1 MKFKKIMIMTLCAFI
16 LVNSTMISYKK
27 ANANV
32 LALAGV
38 VGSGLTLGGVIATTI
53 AVGAALYGVSVVIDN
68 WDDITD
74 TVGNALNNATG
85 EVKEWWD
92 NLTESAVHKDDPV
105 YTLNDAKTEGK
116 VINFYDYYKPPKDN
130 NDKKIDVTIPVLAK
144 VMETIEKTT
153 QETIIPSL
161 SQVDE
166 IVRQLTL
173 HGSTIGEL
181 ELKYLNTFL
190 PYAEYRFLFKPYS
203 ESVHTFYNFS
213 NVPYLYVYSDSS
225 SWINMELWFEEITN
239 SMRLYNKNYNT
250 QSNPT
255 PSIEVYTTDAN
266 KGVWNKS
273 VSISGLKDFVDKGIE
288 LTTTLKNEVL
298 NAIFNYCKYISE
310 PIEIRCSDDV
320 LAVFP
325 ELTSYKFTGYNLGT
339 LVSSSNHK
347 LNLNGKTSI
356 TINQNDTL
364 VNELNNSLSSGKIT
378 NTDKFIES
386 LNKANNDAILVGD
399 PVLDTEISFDNLESG
414 NAGDTDNG
422 VTGDDVT
429 ESTNSIIDAIKE
441 FINNPLGSLKSAF
454 DDFVTWIKES
464 WQDIKNAPTQ
474 IIDYLKE
481 HDPLEVIINLPGQIA
496 SRIGETIKSI
506 FVPDDAA
513 LQEFIDNARDTI
525 ENQTGIL
532 TYPTSLVVKFV
543 GFLADIGKQDCIIKI
558 PEIKFQNQTLLK
570 EYTFN
575 FTKYV
580 NDTEIKTLYDIYLTI
595 VDFIMVMWIVNLAR
609 KKADEIMRGA

>member
-1 MKFKKIMIMTLCAFI
+1 MNFKKLFIMTLCSVI

-27 ANANV
+27 ANANA

-92 NLTESAVHKDDPV
+92 SLTESAVHKDDPV
-105 YTLNDAKTEGK
+105 YTLNDAKTDGK
-116 VINFYDYYKPPKDN
+116 VINFYDYYKPPSDDN
-130 NDKKIDVTIPVLAK
+130 NKKIDVTLPVLAK
-144 VMETIEKTT
+144 VMEVLEEDIKEP
-153 QETIIPSL
+153 IIPSS
-161 SQVDE
+161 SQVEE
-166 IVRQLTL
+166 IVRQMKL
-173 HGSTIGEL
+173 HGNTITDSEI
-181 ELKYLNTFL
+181 KYFNNLI
-190 PYAEYRFLFKPYS
+190 PYAEYKYLYS
-203 ESVHTFYNFS
+203 YGYSHVHAFS
-213 NVPYLYVYSDSS
+213 NYTNVPYLYIYFDSFLRF
-225 SWINMELWFEEITN
+225 ELRFNEDTT
-239 SMRLYNKNYNT
+239 SLFLSNYNYAT
-250 QSNPT
+250 QSDPV
-255 PSIEVYTTDAN
+255 P
-266 KGVWNKS
+266 S
-273 VSISGLKDFVDKGIE
+273 VSNYNYTANTGVNTYSTVISGLSTFINNGTE
-288 LTTTLKNEVL
+288 LTTSMKNEII
-298 NAIFNYCKYISE
+298 NNIFKYAKYTSE
-310 PIEIRCSDDV
+310 PIEIKCSDD
-320 LAVFP
+320 LAKVFP
-325 ELTSYKFTGYNLGT
+325 ELTSYKMTGYNLGT
-339 LVSSSNHK
+339 LVNKSNHT

-364 VNELNNSLSSGKIT
+364 INELNNSLTSGEIT
-378 NTDKFIES
+378 DTDKYIES

-441 FINNPLGSLKSAF
+441 FIHNPLGSLKFAF

-532 TYPTSLVVKFV
+532 TYPTSLVVKFI